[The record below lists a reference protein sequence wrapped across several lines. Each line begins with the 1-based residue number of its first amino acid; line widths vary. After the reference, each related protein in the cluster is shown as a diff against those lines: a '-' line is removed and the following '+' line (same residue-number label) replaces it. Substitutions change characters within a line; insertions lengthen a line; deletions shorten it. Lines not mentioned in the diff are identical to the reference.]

1 MMPYSEFLEWRA
13 WYEMEPRGEERDDW
27 RSALQS
33 AVLANVHRNTK
44 KKKTP
49 FGPKDFLLQF
59 ERQGDIEGEQ
69 SPQATQALVE
79 MLAAAYGGRIEVSED
94 NAQLSDED

>member
-1 MMPYSEFLEWRA
+1 MPYSEFLEWRA

-27 RSALQS
+27 RAALQS

-49 FGPKDFLLQF
+49 FGPKDFILQF
-59 ERQGDIEGEQ
+59 ERPEAEGEH
-69 SPQATQALVE
+69 SPQATRGLVE
-79 MLAAAYGGRIEVSED
+79 MLAAAYGGRIEVSAD
-94 NAQLSDED
+94 NAHLSDED